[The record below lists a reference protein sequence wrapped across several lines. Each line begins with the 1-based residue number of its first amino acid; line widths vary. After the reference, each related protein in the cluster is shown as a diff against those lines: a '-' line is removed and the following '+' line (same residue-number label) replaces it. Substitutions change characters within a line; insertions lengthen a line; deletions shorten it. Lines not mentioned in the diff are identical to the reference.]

1 MFAIS
6 REGQGAKGK
15 MTGISQRTKAGQVSR
30 IHRNGRTGV
39 TRRSGSL
46 RLVGLLA
53 LVTMAL
59 AVAVIGSSV
68 VLCIADAMKCTDDSG
83 YQVVEVTIMPGDTL
97 WGIAKDCFSS
107 EVDLRVAV
115 DDIMRT
121 NNLSSSIVRPG
132 QVLRIAVP
140 IDVPAANPEP
150 YNIRG
155 HELLAAAGSY
165 SHHNQRSSR

>member
-1 MFAIS
+1 MYCRRNRNA
-6 REGQGAKGK
+6 Q
-15 MTGISQRTKAGQVSR
+15 MTGYQSEWKSLSCQVILWVSQ
-30 IHRNGRTGV
+30 
-39 TRRSGSL
+39 
-46 RLVGLLA
+46 
-53 LVTMAL
+53 
-59 AVAVIGSSV
+59 
-68 VLCIADAMKCTDDSG
+68 
-83 YQVVEVTIMPGDTL
+83 
-97 WGIAKDCFSS
+97 KDFSS